1 MTSDP
6 AELEQA
12 AQEIRM
18 LARRRESGAW
28 IASTIKRY
36 GPAVLEVR
44 DGMGQTALMHAV
56 RNTRE
61 VRPTKIMLAAGAQV
75 DAQDNEGNTALHSAG
90 STRIAQLLL
99 KAGANIDL
107 VNRAGQTAED
117 RAPESMHAMFRVER
131 ATRDRETLRNVA
143 GDEEKPASQVPRRR
157 M

>member
-12 AQEIRM
+12 AQELRM
-18 LARRRESGAW
+18 LARRRESWAW
-28 IASTIKRY
+28 IASTIKRC

-44 DGMGQTALMHAV
+44 DGMGQTALMHAA
-56 RNTRE
+56 RNTRG

-117 RAPESMHAMFRVER
+117 RAPESMQEMFRVER
-131 ATRDRETLRNVA
+131 AARDRATLRRVA
-143 GDEEKPASQVPRRR
+143 GVDTEDPPKTSQRR